1 MMVGDGVVGDGV
13 VGDGVVGVVGDGVG
27 DGDSDDG
34 GGGNYGDRYNVEHD
48 LYLVVP
54 L

>member
-1 MMVGDGVVGDGV
+1 MMVGDGVVGD
-13 VGDGVVGVVGDGVG
+13 GVVGDGVG